1 VRNKRIGRMQDR
13 TIRIKI
19 VVCKIDISVI
29 NVEEMRTNRRFVE
42 HAMGLRR
49 LKMEMLW
56 SVL

>member
-1 VRNKRIGRMQDR
+1 MQDR

>member
-1 VRNKRIGRMQDR
+1 MQDR

-49 LKMEMLW
+49 
-56 SVL
+56 